1 MAAGLRVGVP
11 ARAVGL
17 SDQARLAIRSMGLLT
32 LKPLLYAFNV
42 DEADLTLGRP
52 AALEAAEATLRSS
65 TRAER
70 QTAGAASDLPAE
82 ISDLP
87 AEIEPFALVSAQL
100 ESDLAELGDAER
112 AEYLEGLGVGAAAC
126 PLSHTLL
133 PTMVLKLLGTTQP
146 SPKP

>member
-1 MAAGLRVGVP
+1 
-11 ARAVGL
+11 
-17 SDQARLAIRSMGLLT
+17 MGLLT

-42 DEADLTLGRP
+42 DEADLTLGRQ
-52 AALEAAEATLRSS
+52 AALQAAEATLRSS

-70 QTAGAASDLPAE
+70 QTAGAA
-82 ISDLP
+82 SDLP